1 MDPHRDGRKTTDIFI
16 VDDNDALVKSLQE
29 ELERAG
35 YSTCA
40 VTELNEAFDAA
51 RLVRARMAVVD
62 LNLSHAGGEE
72 GVRLIQ
78 LLKQE
83 HPETN
88 VLLISSVDGDGLEEF
103 GRKAG
108 ADKVAEKPISARDLI
123 RLAQEMDG
131 SSFNSS
137 GEDDQ

>member
-1 MDPHRDGRKTTDIFI
+1 MDPHRDGTKAADIFI

-72 GVRLIQ
+72 GVEVIQ
-78 LLKQE
+78 LLKQA

-88 VLLISSVDGDGLEEF
+88 VLLISSVDGDGLTEL

-108 ADKVAEKPISARDLI
+108 ADRVAEKPISARDLI
-123 RLAQEMDG
+123 DLAQTLDDPSSNGFGGDG
-131 SSFNSS
+131 R
-137 GEDDQ
+137 